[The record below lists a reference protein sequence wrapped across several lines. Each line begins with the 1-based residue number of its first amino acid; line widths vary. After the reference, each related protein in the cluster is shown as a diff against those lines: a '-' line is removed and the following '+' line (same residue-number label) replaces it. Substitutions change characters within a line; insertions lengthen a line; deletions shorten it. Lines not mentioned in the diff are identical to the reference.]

1 MAPCFRRCRQ
11 RAQPRISVKRAVA
24 VDVASNHWPPTAGYE
39 AVVTSRVGLVFNPFS
54 YKLHE
59 ENLRIVQ
66 RYFGLFPPLSL
77 AWVAAVAEQ
86 AGHEVVLIDAR
97 TLRLSKEEV
106 LERLKYFQPDILGF
120 MMTTYMYR
128 ETLEWA
134 RYLKKH
140 LKVPVMIGGYNLR
153 VYPRASVVAEE
164 VDFGCLMHAITTVPG
179 LLAELEGGRN
189 FGEVPGLV
197 WKRGDEVIV
206 NPLPP
211 KPPDFNDFPVPAR
224 HLLPNELYA
233 EFPTERRNFTVLVSS
248 LGCPYGCTFCEAGR
262 TPHSPR
268 RPELV
273 VDEMEQCYREFGI
286 REIDIFDYE
295 FPCNNKR
302 TLAICK
308 DIQRR
313 NLDIIWACR
322 SRLDSVNRELLEEMA
337 KAGCRR
343 IYYGIESAVDEILE
357 TVNKPM
363 TKELV
368 RQTIQDT
375 QEVGI
380 RPLGFFLV
388 GAPGETQDTFGHT
401 LDFAKELDLDYVQF
415 SKCTA
420 KPLTPLWQDLVR
432 HEGQD
437 YWRNYILG
445 LMHEQALPRPWTELT
460 NEQIDALAKHAYTDF
475 HFRPKFI
482 LKSILKLRSWT
493 EFKRKFYAALEMFM
507 RQEKHAE
514 DWDEEHDGFIA
525 YNENTEELRLRLK
538 ERQLEALK
546 ASSPQPKA
554 RALEPAQKQP

>member
-1 MAPCFRRCRQ
+1 MPVGGAGKCR
-11 RAQPRISVKRAVA
+11 PLPTRI
-24 VDVASNHWPPTAGYE
+24 E

-77 AWVAAVAEQ
+77 AWTAAVAEQ

-97 TLRLSKEEV
+97 TLRLSKEET

-120 MMTTYMYR
+120 MMTTYMYG
-128 ETLEWA
+128 ETLDWA
-134 RYLKKH
+134 RYLKQH
-140 LKVPVMIGGYNLR
+140 LNVPVMVGGYNLR
-153 VYPRASVVAEE
+153 VYPRASVVPEE
-164 VDFGCLMHAITTVPG
+164 IDFGCVMHAITTVPG
-179 LLAELEGGRN
+179 LLAELEDGRH
-189 FGEVPGLV
+189 FEQVPGLV
-197 WKRGDEVIV
+197 WKRGDEIIV
-206 NPLPP
+206 NPLPAEQ
-211 KPPDFNDFPVPAR
+211 PDFNDFPWPAR

-268 RPELV
+268 HTQLV
-273 VDEMEQCYREFGI
+273 VDEMEHCYNEHGI
-286 REIDIFDYE
+286 REIDVFDYE

-302 TLAICK
+302 TVAICK
-308 DIQRR
+308 EIQRR
-313 NLDIIWACR
+313 ELDIIWACR
-322 SRLDSVNRELLEEMA
+322 SRIDSVNREVLEEMA
-337 KAGCRR
+337 KAGCNR
-343 IYYGIESAVDEILE
+343 IYYGIESGVDEVLK
-357 TVNKPM
+357 TVNKRL
-363 TKELV
+363 TKDVV

-388 GAPGETQDTFGHT
+388 AAPGDTRETFQESLG
-401 LDFAKELDLDYVQF
+401 FAKELDLDYVQF

-432 HEGQD
+432 DQGQD

-445 LMHEQALPRPWTELT
+445 LVQEQALPRPWTDMT
-460 NEQIDALAKHAYTDF
+460 NEQIDAMAKQAYHDF

-482 LKSILKLRSWT
+482 LKSILKLRSWQ
-493 EFKRKFYAALEMFM
+493 EFKRKFSAALEMFL
-507 RQEKHAE
+507 RQEERAE
-514 DWDEEHDGFIA
+514 DWDAESDGFIA
-525 YNENTEELRLRLK
+525 YNENTEELRQQLK
-538 ERQLEALK
+538 RSQLEALK
-546 ASSPQPKA
+546 ASSPLRESTHAPG
-554 RALEPAQKQP
+554 E